1 MNSFIEQVAIQL
13 QARHGSDYKDVIII
27 SPNRRAAL
35 FLQRKMS
42 QLQQAPIWSP
52 QLMTMDQVVKS
63 FSPFAE
69 ADRLTVVYQIFRLW
83 SKRSPTSEQFE
94 KFYALGDR
102 IFRDFDLI
110 EKYRVPS
117 EQLFSNLS
125 DEKMIEQQFSDWRD
139 EMKEYL
145 KEFHQSLLVETGE
158 QPELIEKFLEF
169 WTQLG
174 SLKRELDQALEE
186 RQITY
191 AGRMYKA
198 LADQPEQLQEWNA
211 KTLYFIGF
219 NRLNDCESSI
229 MNYAVHHLNAEVF
242 WNIDQAIMPS
252 SKWNNAG
259 LFQRKVPDHPRHHR
273 IDANRLG
280 HQKTV
285 NIHGIQKNAAQAKW
299 LAELLKKQSIHPEKT
314 VIILPNE
321 HLLLPLLSC
330 IPENISKIN
339 VSMGVSLK
347 ETPVF
352 TLLEAYLKLHEGFDT
367 RASTGV
373 YHKEDIL
380 RLLEHPYIPF
390 DIDFGKDKSRYFTP
404 DELIS
409 KVKPEWANLFKP
421 LQGVKASETFHYF
434 RKSLEALHAE
444 HVANR
449 NSSGG
454 LAEYIAEVIVFAHQ
468 KWTRLGDLFVEE
480 QMDLHFE
487 SLMNLIRQYFRNA
500 RIPFRGEPLEGLQI
514 LGPLEARNLDFEQVY
529 VPNLN
534 EGIFPG
540 APKQSVIPFHLRKAF
555 GLPTQEEETAE
566 EAYYFYMALARAN
579 KVDLLYNTM
588 TDDTGSKE
596 VSRFIQYIRLRA
608 DHWQTKEIKLSQ
620 AVNAMNQDEIVIQK
634 SDSDIQK
641 MKEFFE
647 SGVSPSAL
655 NTYLD
660 CSLKFYFQRVLG
672 LWTDVDVDGL
682 FNPLYIGSVLHK
694 TMELLYLPLKGK
706 AVTSEIIEGLERKMD
721 GALAAA
727 MKKELGLERPYQ
739 NRGEA
744 FMIHKTVRESV
755 ERILQYDKKSAPF
768 IMHEPELD
776 LGKMDVHLQIG
787 EWKVK
792 IKGIVDRI
800 DEQEGKLRLFDYKT
814 GSEGYKNKSGAILG
828 SFEKAYSLEDRS
840 KRHKLAIQL
849 SMYALALK
857 NAPSYHSKLLQPA
870 HFLTREMYAVESYD
884 HRFEKEGGVKI
895 DYLEKE
901 DFEQIEA
908 QLATLLKE
916 MVDPSIHFEQTA
928 NLTACNYCPYR
939 QICKRDKQKF

>member
-1 MNSFIEQVAIQL
+1 MNSFIDQVAKQM
-13 QARHGSDYKDVIII
+13 QARHGSDFKDVIII

-35 FLQRKMS
+35 FLQRKIS
-42 QLQQAPIWSP
+42 HLQNSPIWSP
-52 QLMTMDQVVKS
+52 KLMTMDQVVKS

-69 ADRLTVVYQIFRLW
+69 ADRLTVIYQLFRLW
-83 SKRSPTSEQFE
+83 SRRSPTSEQFE

-102 IFRDFDLI
+102 ILRDFDLI

-125 DEKMIEQQFSDWRD
+125 DEKMIEQQFADWRE
-139 EMKEYL
+139 EMKDYL
-145 KEFHQSLLVETGE
+145 REFHQSLIVGSGD

-174 SLKRELDQALEE
+174 SLKRELDEALED

-191 AGRMYKA
+191 AGRMYKS
-198 LADQPEQLQEWNA
+198 LANQPDQLQEWNER
-211 KTLYFIGF
+211 TLYFVGF

-229 MNYAVHHLNAEVF
+229 MNYAVQNLNAEVF
-242 WNIDQAIMPS
+242 WNSDQAIIPS
-252 SKWNNAG
+252 GKWNNAG
-259 LFQRKVPDHPRHHR
+259 LFLRKIPDHPRHHR
-273 IDANRLG
+273 IDAHQLG
-280 HQKTV
+280 HEKTV
-285 NIHGIQKNAAQAKW
+285 HIHGIQKNAAQAKW
-299 LAELLKKQSIHPEKT
+299 LAELLKKQSTQPADT

-330 IPENISKIN
+330 IPENIDKIN

-347 ETPVF
+347 ETPIF
-352 TLLEAYLKLHEGFDT
+352 TLLEAYLKMHEGFDT
-367 RASTGV
+367 SASTGV

-380 RLLEHPYIPF
+380 HLIEHPYIPF
-390 DIDFGKDKSRYFTP
+390 DIDFGDDKSRYYTP
-404 DELIS
+404 KELIN
-409 KVKPEWANLFKP
+409 KVEPQWAEFFSP
-421 LQGVKASETFHYF
+421 LQGVKASDTFHHF
-434 RKSLEALHAE
+434 RKSLEALHNW

-449 NSSGG
+449 NLSGG

-468 KWTRLGDLFVEE
+468 KWTRLGELFVEE

-514 LGPLEARNLDFEQVY
+514 LGPLEARNLDFNQVY

-566 EAYYFYMALARAN
+566 EAYYFYMSLARAE

-588 TDDTGSKE
+588 TDDIGSKE

-608 DHWQTKEIKLSQ
+608 DHWHANEIQLSQ
-620 AVNAMNQDEIVIQK
+620 AVSAMNQDEIVIEK
-634 SDSDIQK
+634 SEEDLKSIKQ
-641 MKEFFE
+641 FFE

-655 NTYLD
+655 NTYME

-672 LWTDVDVDGL
+672 LWTDTNVDGL
-682 FNPLYIGSVLHK
+682 FNPMYIGSVLHK
-694 TMELLYLPLKGK
+694 TMELLYQPWEGK
-706 AVTSEIIEGLERKMD
+706 VVTIETVQNLEQKID
-721 GALAAA
+721 GCLEEA
-727 MKKELGLERPYQ
+727 MRKELGLDRPYQ
-739 NRGEA
+739 SWGEA
-744 FMIHKTVRESV
+744 FMIHKTVKESV
-755 ERILQYDKKSAPF
+755 EKILRYDKKSAPF
-768 IMHEPELD
+768 IMHQHELD
-776 LGKMDVHLQIG
+776 LGKMDVHLQID

-792 IKGIVDRI
+792 IKGLVDRI
-800 DEQEGKLRLFDYKT
+800 DEHEGTIRIFDYKT
-814 GSEGYKNKSGAILG
+814 GSEGYYNNSGAVIG
-828 SFEKAYSLEDRS
+828 SFAKAYSIEDKS

-849 SMYALALK
+849 SIYALALK
-857 NAPSYHSKLLQPA
+857 SIEAFKSKFLQPA
-870 HFLTREMYAVESYD
+870 HFLTREMYPVATYD
-884 HRFEKEGGVKI
+884 HRFEKDGGIKME
-895 DYLEKE
+895 YLEPE

-908 QLATLLKE
+908 QLAILLKE
-916 MVDPSIHFEQTA
+916 MMDPSVNFEQTT
-928 NLTACNYCPYR
+928 NLKACNYCPYR